1 MNNVFFS
8 ISITD
13 KNKYFYLQ
21 ALFGTYLYQAIIG
34 WLFEIQMESPM
45 LYLAYIHMSHM
56 YFICTQIQKYRIGFP
71 STDRTLFCWVSYFK
85 WNCFMFVS
93 FIISQIRTSLN
104 QNLLYAIYVFHKA
117 LRIGIN
123 VKVSLILTRDIYYC
137 S

>member
-1 MNNVFFS
+1 
-8 ISITD
+8 
-13 KNKYFYLQ
+13 
-21 ALFGTYLYQAIIG
+21 
-34 WLFEIQMESPM
+34 
-45 LYLAYIHMSHM
+45 
-56 YFICTQIQKYRIGFP
+56 
-71 STDRTLFCWVSYFK
+71 
-85 WNCFMFVS
+85 MFVS